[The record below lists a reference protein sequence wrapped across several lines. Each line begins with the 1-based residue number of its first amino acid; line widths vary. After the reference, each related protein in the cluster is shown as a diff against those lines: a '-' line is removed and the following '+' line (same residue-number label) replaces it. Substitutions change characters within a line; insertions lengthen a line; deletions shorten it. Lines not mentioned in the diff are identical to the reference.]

1 MSALPS
7 ALPPHQ
13 TVGIFCSTR
22 ISVSPDLD
30 NLPGPNFVALA
41 KFNLTVDY
49 HHASNT

>member
-13 TVGIFCSTR
+13 TVGIAQHANFS
-22 ISVSPDLD
+22 IADLN

-41 KFNLTVDY
+41 KFNLTVDF